1 MSEQL
6 KAFQAAVEADSGLQE
21 KVKAASDAAAEI
33 SEEDLARLSGGPI
46 IVSGD
51 E

>member
-6 KAFQAAVEADSGLQE
+6 KAFQATIEADSGLQE

-46 IVSGD
+46 IISD
-51 E
+51 Y

>member
-6 KAFQAAVEADSGLQE
+6 KAFQATVEADSGPQE

-33 SEEDLARLSGGPI
+33 SEEDLARLSGGPM
-46 IVSGD
+46 IVSD
-51 E
+51 DR

>member
-6 KAFQAAVEADSGLQE
+6 KAFQATIEADSGLQE

-33 SEEDLARLSGGPI
+33 SEEDLARLSGGPV
-46 IVSGD
+46 IVTD
-51 E
+51 L

>member
-33 SEEDLARLSGGPI
+33 SEEDLARLSGGPLV
-46 IVSGD
+46 VSD
-51 E
+51 F